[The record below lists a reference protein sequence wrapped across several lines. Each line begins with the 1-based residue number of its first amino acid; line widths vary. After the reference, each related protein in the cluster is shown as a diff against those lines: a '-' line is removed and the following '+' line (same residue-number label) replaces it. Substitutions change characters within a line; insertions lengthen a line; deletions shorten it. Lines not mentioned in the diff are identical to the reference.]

1 MTELWFHVGV
11 NPEPWAVG
19 PIGYN
24 RRGGKMG
31 AYMGRNQQ
39 LDAYENA
46 VKEAVQAQYNGPM
59 LTGKLSVEFFFWRHR
74 AEYTTPQ
81 ARTHRKHDADATNM
95 LKATEDALQG
105 VLYANDKDNAEVRAR
120 IMAQGPDVEGQI
132 VIHITDRF
140 DPFYEL
146 IFTMPEKMRDAV
158 EAFKADAVI
167 PISSNVWNG
176 PQG

>member
-105 VLYANDKDNAEVRAR
+105 VLYANDKDNSCVRAV
-120 IMAQGPDVEGQI
+120 IVAQGPDVEGQI
-132 VIHITDRF
+132 VIHITEA
-140 DPFYEL
+140 PVLIEL
-146 IFTMPEKMRDAV
+146 PYDLQAEV